1 MKKVRGSQAFISINS
16 YTKFSKT
23 LLFHVSIVN
32 QFCCI
37 ILWAEMKG
45 DEEKVIVLTYL
56 SYFIER
62 NVCIKLF
69 LTNGPKTSLLRKSP
83 YSVRIKENTSQK

>member
-23 LLFHVSIVN
+23 LLFHASIVN

-69 LTNGPKTSLLRKSP
+69 LTKGPYLLRKSP
-83 YSVRIKENTSQK
+83 YSVRIKENTDQK

>member
-1 MKKVRGSQAFISINS
+1 MKKVRGNQAFISINS
-16 YTKFSKT
+16 YTEFSKT

-32 QFCCI
+32 QFCCK

-69 LTNGPKTSLLRKSP
+69 LTKGPKTSLLR
-83 YSVRIKENTSQK
+83 